1 MSHATSYNIFLK
13 IIVSSITFNFFIL
26 YVIACLVHL
35 EDIIALSII
44 SKKQLIL
51 KRLRDLLL
59 IHRLVHAQMATF
71 NIFLFF
77 CFDEMFWILIL
88 DIFNLSENST
98 FFSCGTIVLLG
109 STPPQGWGI
118 DIWNRHTTLD
128 TNPLAEG
135 SARIRDNYL
144 TTHNIPKRQTSI
156 PPSGILTRNL
166 SMRTAAD
173 PRLRPRGH
181 LVCHP
186 TLTRR
191 KFQF

>member
-1 MSHATSYNIFLK
+1 LIIHFSAFKLAHFSGTAFLNIFTSSLSVHFRHHFLSMSHATSYNIFLK

-77 CFDEMFWILIL
+77 CFDEMF
-88 DIFNLSENST
+88 
-98 FFSCGTIVLLG
+98 
-109 STPPQGWGI
+109 
-118 DIWNRHTTLD
+118 
-128 TNPLAEG
+128 
-135 SARIRDNYL
+135 
-144 TTHNIPKRQTSI
+144 
-156 PPSGILTRNL
+156 
-166 SMRTAAD
+166 
-173 PRLRPRGH
+173 
-181 LVCHP
+181 
-186 TLTRR
+186 
-191 KFQF
+191 